1 MFLLSVLAVAF
12 VGSRVPQAS
21 VLTAMSVAELAA
33 SADTIVVGKVT
44 STTSAWDPSH
54 RRILSTIGIDVEER
68 WKGIGPGRVVVVQPG
83 GTVGDIEMSVDGM
96 PTFTLGE
103 RALLFLRGHDR
114 FGVVGMALGKR
125 SVHWDADRAA
135 WFVESPAADNVFQI
149 GEIGEIGEIGSTG
162 KLHPALVEQRSSL
175 ESVRAYVRSLTGGS

>member
-1 MFLLSVLAVAF
+1 
-12 VGSRVPQAS
+12 
-21 VLTAMSVAELAA
+21 
-33 SADTIVVGKVT
+33 
-44 STTSAWDPSH
+44 
-54 RRILSTIGIDVEER
+54 
-68 WKGIGPGRVVVVQPG
+68 
-83 GTVGDIEMSVDGM
+83 
-96 PTFTLGE
+96 
-103 RALLFLRGHDR
+103 
-114 FGVVGMALGKR
+114 MALGKR